1 MEVAYQISI
10 FAFPIGIKISLKM
23 QQNRMHISSVT
34 KGQVQSAKRF
44 EYMPCAPISGIETFD
59 NLGNTIQQKHTQTRV
74 L

>member
-1 MEVAYQISI
+1 
-10 FAFPIGIKISLKM
+10 M

-34 KGQVQSAKRF
+34 RGLVQSTKRF
-44 EYMPCAPISGIETFD
+44 EYMLCAPISSIKTFD